1 MPRLDDA
8 LARTL
13 DFGDTAG
20 SSPPNHPG
28 SRAALR
34 LAAADGLL
42 RNADKYKVL
51 EKRRRQAQIKARHA
65 LGLTEMPEGR

>member
-13 DFGDTAG
+13 DFGDTG
-20 SSPPNHPG
+20 SSTPNHPV
-28 SRAALR
+28 SRAGLR
-34 LAAADGLL
+34 LAAAGGLL
-42 RNADKYKVL
+42 CNADKYKVL
-51 EKRRRQAQIKARHA
+51 ERRRRQAQIKARHA